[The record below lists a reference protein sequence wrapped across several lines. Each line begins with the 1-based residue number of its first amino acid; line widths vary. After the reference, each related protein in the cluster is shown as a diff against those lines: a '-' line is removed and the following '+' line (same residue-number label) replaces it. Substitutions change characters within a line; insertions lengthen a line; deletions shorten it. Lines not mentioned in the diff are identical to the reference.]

1 MKKTMN
7 PMKTVLAAVAVLFA
21 AVAVSHAAPPAPGT
35 CPADVGAA
43 LAEACPC
50 DAPSWKNH
58 GKYVS
63 CVVRLRNQLRK
74 DGCLDDVA
82 KREIARC
89 AARSTCGKAEAVLCC
104 TYDTSGVCDDPVAD
118 GTPAGVCSNDAAVA
132 CDTSADCVTV
142 GAPKVSKSEQACS
155 ASGGT
160 SVGGGS
166 VCGGCPP
173 LP

>member
-1 MKKTMN
+1 MN
-7 PMKTVLAAVAVLFA
+7 AKMTIGAAVIALLSLAGVARAV
-21 AVAVSHAAPPAPGT
+21 PPAPGT
-35 CPADVGAA
+35 CPADVGEA
-43 LAEACPC
+43 LAAACPC
-50 DAPSWKNH
+50 DGSPAWKNH

-82 KREIARC
+82 KKEIARC
-89 AARSTCGKAEAVLCC
+89 SARSTCGKADAVLCC

-118 GTPAGVCSNDAAVA
+118 GTAAGTCSNDLAIA
-132 CDTSADCVTV
+132 CDTSADCVTA
-142 GAPKVSKSEQACS
+142 GPPKVAKSADACV

-160 SVGGGS
+160 AVGGGS
-166 VCGGCPP
+166 VCSTCPA